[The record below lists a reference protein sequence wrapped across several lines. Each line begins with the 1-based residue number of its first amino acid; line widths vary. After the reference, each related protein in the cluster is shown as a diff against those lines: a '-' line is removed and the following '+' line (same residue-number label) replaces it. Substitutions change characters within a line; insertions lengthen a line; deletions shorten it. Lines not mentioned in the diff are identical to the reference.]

1 MVLFMNLPGKGF
13 SQELINGDGGFI
25 WWAPVRDS
33 SVELIDVSGQT
44 DIAQE
49 VHKQLYQ
56 FGRTDTYRPIGR
68 FWEMV
73 IAQGLK

>member
-1 MVLFMNLPGKGF
+1 M
-13 SQELINGDGGFI
+13 GDGGFI

-56 FGRTDTYRPIGR
+56 FGRTDTYPPIGR